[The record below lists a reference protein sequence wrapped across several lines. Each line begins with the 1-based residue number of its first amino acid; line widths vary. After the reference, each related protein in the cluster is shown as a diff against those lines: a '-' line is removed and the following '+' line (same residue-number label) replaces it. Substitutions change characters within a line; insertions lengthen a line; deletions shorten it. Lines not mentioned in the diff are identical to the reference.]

1 MNLGIFSSF
10 KSTPRLNSQK
20 DFLDSLNQEVN
31 DDNIV
36 GHFRQLREKPS
47 LCYYGNQGFF
57 FQFCDV
63 AEVVIIHKM
72 IYPDLATD

>member
-1 MNLGIFSSF
+1 MNLGIISSY
-10 KSTPRLNSQK
+10 KSTPKLNSQK

-36 GHFRQLREKPS
+36 SHFRQLGEKPS

-57 FQFCDV
+57 FV
-63 AEVVIIHKM
+63 M
-72 IYPDLATD
+72 